1 MERQGIR
8 SSSEAPRERE
18 RQRERDVING
28 RAWRDTPKEW
38 LFSTGRRPIGGWV
51 GRGGEGR
58 IEGRVV
64 NQLTRV
70 VIVVAVVTG

>member
-1 MERQGIR
+1 MMERQGIR

-18 RQRERDVING
+18 SDVING

-70 VIVVAVVTG
+70 VIVW